1 MSYSF
6 TDKFGT
12 QKLFSIGS
20 IIDGPYYTPSSGNP
34 KAVYT
39 YSMGTG
45 SQRKLV
51 AVSGGNMA
59 PLGMFLFQVIGDLP
73 SSGSAQTVPTTVTND
88 PMASST
94 TTFVSGPQKVSPGAV
109 YVNPSGTY
117 IDMPQG
123 SPVPD
128 AWVIATPPPAANVIE
143 APSTYIPPT
152 IAQSG
157 GSNISTGGVYI
168 NPSGTYVNIP
178 AGQAVPDLW
187 RPAVGALAPPS
198 NSVIIQAPDTAAIVR
213 NYEVI
218 YIIETLIG
226 IVGVAGIA
234 YLGYTIVTK
243 PEAAKI
249 MLSKITA
256 FKDLVVDISQILI
269 AGAIITVASLAG
281 YEFWAYYDHY
291 GSVGKALQY
300 MTQDFIT
307 NVLTVIVDI
316 LVGAGKALINF
327 WNKSGLSGALL
338 SGVSLAGDLA
348 SGMSWKDSVDDSFQ
362 AFTGGSST
370 VQSSDGWTQ

>member
-6 TDKFGT
+6 TDTFGV
-12 QKLFSIGS
+12 QKLFSLGS
-20 IIDGPYYTPSSGNP
+20 IIDGPYYTPTTNNSKASYIYAIGTGASRKLVQSSGSKMAPMGFYLFSVTGDSPSSGN
-34 KAVYT
+34 
-39 YSMGTG
+39 
-45 SQRKLV
+45 SQT
-51 AVSGGNMA
+51 SPTTITSN
-59 PLGMFLFQVIGDLP
+59 P
-73 SSGSAQTVPTTVTND
+73 VPTPPVV
-88 PMASST
+88 PIP
-94 TTFVSGPQKVSPGAV
+94 GPQNVSPGAT
-109 YVNPSGTY
+109 YINPSGTY
-117 IDMPQG
+117 IYEPAG
-123 SPVPD
+123 NAVPD
-128 AWVIATPPPAANVIE
+128 SWTQTVVPTDASVIVS
-143 APSTYIPPT
+143 PSTVVPPT

-157 GSNISTGGVYI
+157 GSNISTGGIYV

-187 RPAVGALAPPS
+187 RPATGALTPPS
-198 NSVIIQAPDTAAIVR
+198 GATVIQAPDTAALVR

-226 IVGVAGIA
+226 IAGVAGIA

-256 FKDLVVDISQILI
+256 FKDLVVDISQILV

-370 VQSSDGWTQ
+370 VQASDGWT